1 MIQVAPSLLAADFA
15 HLADAVD
22 IINHSEASLV
32 HIDVMDGMFVP
43 NITIGFPI
51 ISSISRIAEKPLDVH
66 MMVMDPGRF
75 VGQVRDCGAAIM
87 NVHWEACT
95 HLNRVIHTIKDAGM
109 RAAVTLNPST
119 PVMLLEDVI
128 EEVDMVL
135 LMSVNPGF
143 GGQKFIKRTI
153 NKVQELRTMI
163 DNSSSEATIEIDGG
177 VDLNTAPALI
187 EAGADILVA
196 GSYVFRAP
204 DPVIA
209 IAELRALDHLR

>member
-15 HLADAVD
+15 HLAEAVEMV
-22 IINHSEASLV
+22 NRSEASLI

-51 ISSISRIAEKPLDVH
+51 ISSISKIAEKPLDVH

-75 VGQVRDCGAAIM
+75 VGQVRDCGAAIL
-87 NVHWEACT
+87 NIHWEACT
-95 HLNRVIHTIKDAGM
+95 HLNCVIHTIKDAGM
-109 RAAVTLNPST
+109 RAAVTLNPAT
-119 PVMLLEDVI
+119 PVMLLEDII
-128 EEVDMVL
+128 EELDMVL

-143 GGQKFIKRTI
+143 GGQKFIRQTV
-153 NKVQELRTMI
+153 NKVRQLRAMI
-163 DNSSSEATIEIDGG
+163 DGSASEATIEIDGG

-196 GSYVFRAP
+196 GSYVFRAA
-204 DPVIA
+204 DPVKA
-209 IAELRALDHLR
+209 ISDLKSL